1 MQWACARLIWP
12 VDSGKSGVRCM
23 FLASRFIWDGAVVLQ
38 IDYGS
43 GSPFCA
49 VHLRETLWCST
60 DVWFLPE
67 DSEKCTW

>member
-1 MQWACARLIWP
+1 MRF
-12 VDSGKSGVRCM
+12 M

-43 GSPFCA
+43 GGPFCA
-49 VHLRETLWCST
+49 VRLRETLWCST

-67 DSEKCTW
+67 DAEKCIL